1 MKLLFALLVIVW
13 WISVWG
19 LADLALENCTRK
31 QKAMTYASGIAL
43 TLATLWFFPHIVD
56 RM

>member
-19 LADLALENCTRK
+19 LADLALENCTRT
-31 QKAMTYASGIAL
+31 QKAMTYAGGITL